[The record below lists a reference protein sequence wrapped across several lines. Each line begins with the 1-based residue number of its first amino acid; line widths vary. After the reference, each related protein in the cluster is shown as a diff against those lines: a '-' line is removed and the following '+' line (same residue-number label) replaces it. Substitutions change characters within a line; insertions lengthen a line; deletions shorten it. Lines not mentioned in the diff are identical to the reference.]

1 MEVEELRR
9 KGGMPMKVMLD
20 QQAFNEKPK
29 GYEIGVISKRIINN
43 PVDISVEELA
53 NELGN
58 GKTFVPAT
66 LKEANGVLRRSIE
79 NWESQQIFA
88 LDFDEGLR
96 LDEALKDDFLI
107 ENAAFLYTTFSH
119 TNEQH
124 KFRVVFVLDYPVYE
138 YQQFQNLMNKLLS
151 LYPYA
156 DQSCKDGSR
165 IFFGGAKVIKFNY
178 SNRLSEDVLS
188 EETPLQ
194 DIKNNLSNMSCTRVH
209 QSQNTL
215 ILRTDN
221 NVQLIKERSIQAL
234 QERLNITPVTLSN
247 NEVIDYLK
255 KQDLRAFLGVQM
267 TGNFIDIFHDESNP
281 SASVYQS
288 NKGNGH
294 WLYKCFSSSHPFVGT
309 IFHVVEKLL
318 NCTTVQAKKF
328 LMTLYEITLFE
339 TEEVLDFKESIDMYK
354 ELLRSEELEDIHPH
368 FYKVFNRYGH
378 LMDLY
383 LLLDLTKE
391 YITNESDPRIVFYH
405 SVRTLSSHFG
415 RSVSATGTRLNFFTL
430 FNVIY
435 KLDEQQIPPDL
446 LEVQNKRKKKN
457 GYQYRSSTYEIPMY
471 TYEFFDKIDNLC
483 KIWIESGCTSRTI
496 SYEGILR
503 TFGREEA
510 DRVYVQDQGKEVP
523 KLNDEIVSEI
533 NRTALQQIEYKGW
546 VTEKEILECLS
557 EVIKGSKDFKKG
569 QFKRCIAEMLD
580 AYELELVAS
589 NKKVK
594 AELGITEE
602 DMSKQSFP
610 KIIKRK

>member
-1 MEVEELRR
+1 
-9 KGGMPMKVMLD
+9 MKFMLD
-20 QQAFNEKPK
+20 SQAFTEKPK
-29 GYEIGVISKRIINN
+29 GYEIGVLSKRIINN
-43 PVDISVEELA
+43 QVDINVEELA

-66 LKEANGVLRRSIE
+66 FKETNGVLRRSIE

-96 LDEALKDDFLI
+96 LDEASKDEFLI
-107 ENAAFLYTTFSH
+107 ENAVFLYTTFSH
-119 TNEQH
+119 TQEQH

-165 IFFGGAKVIKFNY
+165 LFFGGSKVIPFDY
-178 SNRLSEDVLS
+178 RNRLSVYDYC

-194 DIKNNLSNMSCTRVH
+194 DIKNNLSNMSCKRVQ

-215 ILRTDN
+215 TQGLDN
-221 NVQLIKERSIQAL
+221 NVQLIKERNIQAL
-234 QERLNITPVTLSN
+234 QERLNINPVTLSN
-247 NEVIDYLK
+247 NEVMDYLK
-255 KQDLRAFLGVQM
+255 MQDLRTFLGVQ
-267 TGNFIDIFHDESNP
+267 TSGNFIDIFHDESNP
-281 SASVYQS
+281 SASVFQS

-294 WLYKCFSSSHPFVGT
+294 WLYKCFSSSYPFVGT
-309 IFHVVEKLL
+309 ILHVVEKLL

-328 LMTLYEITLFE
+328 LMTVYNITVFE
-339 TEEVLDFKESIDMYK
+339 TEAVLDFKESIDMYK

-415 RSVSATGTRLNFFTL
+415 RSISATGTRLNFFTL

-435 KLDEQQIPPDL
+435 KLDEQQVPPEL
-446 LEVQNKRKKKN
+446 LEKQNQRKKKN

-471 TYEFFDKIDNLC
+471 TYEFFNKIDNLC
-483 KIWIESGCTSRTI
+483 KIWIKSGGTSRTI
-496 SYEGILR
+496 SYEGIMR
-503 TFGREEA
+503 TFGQEEA
-510 DRVYVQDQGKEVP
+510 DRVYPQDKGKEIPV
-523 KLNDEIVSEI
+523 LNDEIVSEI

-546 VTEKEILECLS
+546 TTEKEILECIS
-557 EVIKGSKDFKKG
+557 DVVKGGKGFKKG

-589 NKKVK
+589 NKQIK
-594 AELGITEE
+594 AEMGITEE
-602 DMSKQSFP
+602 FMSKQSFP
-610 KIIKRK
+610 KVIRRKK